1 MLKRYKKTLIIT
13 SLVTISPMIVG
24 LLLWNQLPDMI
35 ATHFGSDNTVDGW
48 SSKPFAVFGLPLMLL
63 AMHLFCVF
71 VTSAD
76 PKRKN
81 ISDKF
86 FKWILW
92 IVPVL
97 SVATCLSC
105 YAITLGINV
114 DIGAVI
120 YLLIGILFII
130 VGNYLHKVKQNYT
143 VGIKLPWTL
152 NSEENWNRTH
162 RLSSWLWIAA
172 GILFIVNAIL
182 RIEWLV
188 IPVLFILLL
197 VPIVYSCLL
206 YRKGI

>member
-1 MLKRYKKTLIIT
+1 MLKKYKKTLIIT
-13 SLVTISPMIVG
+13 SIITISPMLVG
-24 LLLWNQLPDMI
+24 LLLWNRLPDMI

-48 SSKPFAVFGLPLMLL
+48 SSKPFAVFGLPLILL
-63 AMHLFCVF
+63 AIHLLCVF

-92 IVPVL
+92 IVPII
-97 SVATCLSC
+97 SVAACLAC
-105 YAITLGINV
+105 YAVSLGVNV
-114 DIGAVI
+114 DMGMTVNILV
-120 YLLIGILFII
+120 GIVFII
-130 VGNYLHKVKQNYT
+130 VGNYMHKVKQNYT

-162 RLSSWLWIAA
+162 RMASWFWMIA
-172 GILFIVNAIL
+172 GIIFIVNAIL
-182 RIEWLV
+182 QIEWFI
-188 IPVLFILLL
+188 IPVLVILLV
-197 VPIVYSCLL
+197 VPIVYSYLL

>member
-1 MLKRYKKTLIIT
+1 MLKKYKKTLIIT
-13 SLVTISPMIVG
+13 SIITISPMLVG
-24 LLLWNQLPDMI
+24 LLLWNRLPDMI

-48 SSKPFAVFGLPLMLL
+48 SSKPFAVFGLPLILL
-63 AMHLFCVF
+63 AIHLLCVF

-92 IVPVL
+92 IVPII
-97 SVATCLSC
+97 SVAACLAC
-105 YAITLGINV
+105 YAVSLGVNV
-114 DIGAVI
+114 DMGMTVNILV
-120 YLLIGILFII
+120 GIVFII
-130 VGNYLHKVKQNYT
+130 VGNYMHKVKPNYT

-162 RLSSWLWIAA
+162 RMASWFWMIA
-172 GILFIVNAIL
+172 GIIFIVNAIL
-182 RIEWLV
+182 QIEWFI
-188 IPVLFILLL
+188 IPVLVILLV
-197 VPIVYSCLL
+197 VPIVYSYLL

>member
-1 MLKRYKKTLIIT
+1 ML
-13 SLVTISPMIVG
+13 VG
-24 LLLWNQLPDMI
+24 LLLWNRLPDMI

-48 SSKPFAVFGLPLMLL
+48 SSKPFAVFGLPLILL
-63 AMHLFCVF
+63 ALHLLCVF

-92 IVPVL
+92 IVPII
-97 SVATCLSC
+97 SVAACLAC
-105 YAITLGINV
+105 YAVSLGVNV
-114 DIGAVI
+114 DMGMTVNILV
-120 YLLIGILFII
+120 GIVFII
-130 VGNYLHKVKQNYT
+130 VGNYMHKVKQNYT

-162 RLSSWLWIAA
+162 RMSSWFWMIA
-172 GILFIVNAIL
+172 GIIFIVNAIL
-182 RIEWLV
+182 QIEWLI
-188 IPVLFILLL
+188 IPVIVILLV
-197 VPIVYSCLL
+197 VPIVYSYLL

>member
-1 MLKRYKKTLIIT
+1 ML
-13 SLVTISPMIVG
+13 VG
-24 LLLWNQLPDMI
+24 LLLWNRLPDMI

-48 SSKPFAVFGLPLMLL
+48 SSKPFAVFGLPLILL
-63 AMHLFCVF
+63 AIHLLCVF

-92 IVPVL
+92 IVPII
-97 SVATCLSC
+97 SVAACLAC
-105 YAITLGINV
+105 YAVSLGVNV
-114 DIGAVI
+114 DMGMTVNILV
-120 YLLIGILFII
+120 GIVFII
-130 VGNYLHKVKQNYT
+130 VGNYMHKVKQNYT

-162 RLSSWLWIAA
+162 RMASWFWMIA
-172 GILFIVNAIL
+172 GIIFIVNAIL
-182 RIEWLV
+182 QIEWFI
-188 IPVLFILLL
+188 IPVLVILLV
-197 VPIVYSCLL
+197 VPIVYSYLL

>member
-1 MLKRYKKTLIIT
+1 MIKKYKKTLIIT
-13 SLVTISPMIVG
+13 SIITISPMLVG
-24 LLLWNQLPDMI
+24 LLLWNRLPDMI

-63 AMHLFCVF
+63 AIHLLCVF

-92 IVPVL
+92 IVPIL
-97 SVATCLSC
+97 SVAACLAC
-105 YAITLGINV
+105 YAVSLGVNV
-114 DIGAVI
+114 DMGMIINILV
-120 YLLIGILFII
+120 GIVFII
-130 VGNYLHKVKQNYT
+130 VGNYMHKVKQNYT

-152 NSEENWNRTH
+152 DSEENWNRTH
-162 RLSSWLWIAA
+162 RMASWLWMIA
-172 GILFIVNAIL
+172 GIIFIVNAIL
-182 RIEWLV
+182 QIGGLV
-188 IPVLFILLL
+188 IPVLVVLLL
-197 VPIVYSCLL
+197 VPIVYSYLL

>member
-1 MLKRYKKTLIIT
+1 MIKKYKKTLIIT
-13 SLVTISPMIVG
+13 SIITISPMLVG
-24 LLLWNQLPDMI
+24 LLLWNRLPDMI

-63 AMHLFCVF
+63 AIHLFCVF
-71 VTSAD
+71 ATSAD

-97 SVATCLSC
+97 SVAACLTC
-105 YAITLGINV
+105 YAVSLGVNV
-114 DIGAVI
+114 DMGMIINILV
-120 YLLIGILFII
+120 GIVFII
-130 VGNYLHKVKQNYT
+130 VGNYMHKVKQNYT

-162 RLSSWLWIAA
+162 RMSSWFWMIA
-172 GILFIVNAIL
+172 GIIFIVNAIL
-182 RIEWLV
+182 QIEWLV
-188 IPVLFILLL
+188 IPVLVILLL
-197 VPIVYSCLL
+197 VPIVYSYLL